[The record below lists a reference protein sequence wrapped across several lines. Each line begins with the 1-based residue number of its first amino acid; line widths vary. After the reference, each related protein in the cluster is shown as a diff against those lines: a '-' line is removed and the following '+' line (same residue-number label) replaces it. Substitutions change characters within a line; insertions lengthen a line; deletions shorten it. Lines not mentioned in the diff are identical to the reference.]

1 MNLIKRILKVFGYC
15 QENPEEQLM
24 REMGMLRSLQIK
36 SLDPNVTVDEISP
49 AIVLGH
55 IDNIKNIL
63 KELDRQGYIG
73 KTVPI
78 QYTLNNI
85 EMEKNHIN
93 VMSPS
98 YTNNLSLYLSH
109 VGAIIGVILEDLA
122 LFLRR

>member
-1 MNLIKRILKVFGYC
+1 M
-15 QENPEEQLM
+15 
-24 REMGMLRSLQIK
+24 
-36 SLDPNVTVDEISP
+36 T
-49 AIVLGH
+49 
-55 IDNIKNIL
+55 

-98 YTNNLSLYLSH
+98 YTNNLSLYLSQ
-109 VGAIIGVILEDLA
+109 VGDSIGAILNDIA